1 MTLFTVDFKREEHN
15 MKQFLKIL
23 CVILVFVLFFLLI
36 TRLLEPKYMTD
47 LVEGSMIAEY
57 YQETGKHD
65 VIFIGDCE
73 VYANFS
79 PMVLYQEEGITAY
92 IRGTSQQLL
101 WQSYGILKETLKQE
115 KPKVVVF
122 NVNAL
127 RYGEPVSEAY
137 NRLTL
142 DKMKWSKEKV
152 EMIQASMTEEENF
165 VSYVFPI
172 LRYHARFSQLTSED
186 FTYFAKEKKNTHNG
200 FLINQHVKPAGSL
213 PTKKRLPSY
222 DFPENT
228 MAYLEKMANLCK
240 ENGIEFV
247 LIKAPSLYPYWYEEY
262 NEQIVSFAQKHDLD
276 YYNLKE
282 VAEEIG
288 IDYTT
293 DTYDG
298 GLHLNL
304 NGATKLSKYFAKVLK
319 EEYGLEDY
327 RENPEIRNAYKE
339 KLKQYEQAI
348 EETKI

>member
-1 MTLFTVDFKREEHN
+1 
-15 MKQFLKIL
+15 
-23 CVILVFVLFFLLI
+23 
-36 TRLLEPKYMTD
+36 
-47 LVEGSMIAEY
+47 
-57 YQETGKHD
+57 
-65 VIFIGDCE
+65 
-73 VYANFS
+73 
-79 PMVLYQEEGITAY
+79 
-92 IRGTSQQLL
+92 
-101 WQSYGILKETLKQE
+101 
-115 KPKVVVF
+115 
-122 NVNAL
+122 
-127 RYGEPVSEAY
+127 
-137 NRLTL
+137 
-142 DKMKWSKEKV
+142 
-152 EMIQASMTEEENF
+152 MIQASMSEEENF